1 MTEHHPADA
10 AISHLMRTHAR
21 GAGRPR
27 EDPEPDLSSTDD
39 DLPDDLIWP
48 PPALEHLHGLMTRVT
63 AGLYLAAL
71 VLLAAIALPALLDRP
86 PEIGSWGSVVAF
98 VICGVM
104 LWASYMWL
112 MVMFNRA
119 ATGVSLGYPR
129 DLVWQV
135 AADSTRN
142 TPQVLRGSGAYER
155 LTIAQRTVLL
165 RDRVTAGAFGLAGAL
180 WLTISIPILIAF
192 AARDSIGT
200 TVFWAAS
207 LLPAAFCIALSVLY
221 RVRDIRAD
229 YGNRIPDEEDRLTA
243 RQARGWSRL
252 YASAGYNVEGPR
264 TAPGYRLAAGGAAFA
279 VFMILI
285 PIAIAA
291 FSMIVPQVG
300 PGSTNLY
307 INSLRASAFAP
318 LRNYATMSPQVA
330 QGFQLIDNSAGAR
343 DPSRGSIMVQQGAQ
357 QLADRFRDSGNT
369 AEAARIFG
377 VIDAANQAAVTGFK
391 LARGNRATL
400 RALRSV
406 VMDTSI
412 PLAFRWQAYRI
423 VSLHAHCGSVTGI
436 VFGPGRRHRQFVQ
449 AARTALVRGAED
461 EPHFAGLSTWTC
473 GFGSVVR
480 QSRRD

>member
-1 MTEHHPADA
+1 MNEPRPADV
-10 AISHLMRTHAR
+10 AINELMRTHAR

-27 EDPEPDLSSTDD
+27 EDPAPDLSTDD
-39 DLPDDLIWP
+39 DLPHDLIWP

-63 AGLYLAAL
+63 GGLYLTAL
-71 VLLAAIALPALLDRP
+71 ILLAAIVFPVLMDRP

-142 TPQVLRGSGAYER
+142 TPQVLRGIGAYER
-155 LTIAQRTVLL
+155 LDIAHRTALL
-165 RDRVTAGAFGLAGAL
+165 HDRVTAGAFGLAGAL

-192 AARDSIGT
+192 AARGTIGT
-200 TVFWAAS
+200 VAFWVVA
-207 LLPAAFCIALSVLY
+207 LLPAAFCIAMSVVY
-221 RVRDIRAD
+221 RVRDVRAD

-243 RQARGWSRL
+243 QQARGWSRL
-252 YASAGYNVEGPR
+252 YASAGYNVEGAR

-279 VFMILI
+279 VFIILI

-291 FSMIVPQVG
+291 FSMMVPQVA

-318 LRNYATMSPQVA
+318 LRTYAAASPQIA
-330 QGFQLIDNSAGAR
+330 EGFRLIDESAGIW

-357 QLADRFRDSGNT
+357 QLADHYRDSGNT

-377 VIDAANQAAVTGFK
+377 IIDAANQAAVTGFK

-400 RALRSV
+400 HALRRV
-406 VMDTSI
+406 VLDTSI
-412 PLAFRWQAYRI
+412 PLAFRWQAYRT
-423 VSLHAHCGSVTGI
+423 VTLHARCGSVTGI
-436 VFGPGRRHRQFVQ
+436 AFGPGRRHLQFVE
-449 AARTALVRGAED
+449 AARSALVRDAED
-461 EPHFAGLSTWTC
+461 EARFAGLSEWTC
-473 GFGSVVR
+473 GFGSVFR
-480 QSRRD
+480 RSRRD